1 MARPF
6 AHQNVNQNIALSP
19 ETLAL
24 IADTEA
30 EVTKELTSAHLAL
43 TVQRATDASGVVI
56 PRRFICSTELLGRN
70 VSAVAGTQFA
80 AHNSLQE
87 QVRMLGYEPIWTAF
101 NTVLESHPDDEPEQ
115 LPLPLNELDDAA
127 DEPDDAVE
135 EPGEHEAPIHGLTV
149 YLPKLDKS
157 WLTPVSD
164 PDAYRAVYLA
174 AFAVAT
180 THMSA
185 YTVDKNLH
193 GPAGRDL
200 RKDIAAVM
208 MSGEA
213 GAAVGIPACAVDPWA
228 LGTNGATEMPWI
240 RAIHLPDPT
249 TPPFRA
255 GLGES
260 RKAHYKTL
268 SGLPAFPDD
277 AERLVAWRERKAAR
291 RFVGTNGTAKTVGQ
305 KTEREVKR
313 GQAHAAGK
321 AAKQIAIKNGE
332 NETTAERDYKWAYCA
347 TYRNLGEVHAEYERQ
362 LVDAGVTEADIIW
375 YCNEQ
380 NKAVES
386 A

>member
-1 MARPF
+1 MAT
-6 AHQNVNQNIALSP
+6 HQTVTLSP

-43 TVQRATDASGVVI
+43 TVQRATDASGEII
-56 PRRFICSTELLGRN
+56 PRRFICSTDLLGR
-70 VSAVAGTQFA
+70 SITAAAGTQIA
-80 AHNSLQE
+80 AHTSLQR
-87 QVRMLGYEPIWTAF
+87 QIRMLGYEPVWTAF
-101 NTVLESHPDDEPEQ
+101 TDLTVLEQHPDDEPEQ
-115 LPLPLNELDDAA
+115 LPLPLNELEDTA
-127 DEPDDAVE
+127 EESEEAVE

-149 YLPKLDKS
+149 YIPKLDQC

-174 AFAVAT
+174 AYAVAT

-193 GPAGRDL
+193 GPAGREL

-208 MSGEA
+208 MSGQA

-228 LGTNGATEMPWI
+228 LGTNSENEMPWI
-240 RAIHLPDPT
+240 RVSRLPDPT

-255 GLGES
+255 GLGDA

-268 SGLPAFPDD
+268 SGTAAFPDEAD
-277 AERLVAWRERKAAR
+277 RMVAWRERKAAR

-305 KTEREVKR
+305 KTDRDVKR
-313 GQAHAAGK
+313 GQAHAAGR
-321 AAKQIAIKNGE
+321 AAKQIAIQKGADAV
-332 NETTAERDYKWAYCA
+332 TAERDYRWVYCA
-347 TYRNLGEVHAEYERQ
+347 TLRNLGEVHAEYERQ
-362 LVDAGVTEADIIW
+362 LADVGVTEQDILE
-375 YCNEQ
+375 YCEMQ
-380 NKAVES
+380 KS